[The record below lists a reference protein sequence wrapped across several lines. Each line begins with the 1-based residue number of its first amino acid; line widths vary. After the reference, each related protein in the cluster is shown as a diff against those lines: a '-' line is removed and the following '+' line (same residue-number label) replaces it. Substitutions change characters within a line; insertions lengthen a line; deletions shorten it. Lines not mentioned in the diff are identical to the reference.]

1 MVVVEELYW
10 RISHEIKDIK
20 IRARIVV
27 IFNRVGGFEE
37 LVSNVIR
44 LELGSWLVK
53 HLILLV
59 GKGDDG
65 CMPVDLRVGGKV
77 HFFIDVQIK
86 QIKVVKLVIN
96 FVSDKMDDVLPG
108 DSTN

>member
-1 MVVVEELYW
+1 
-10 RISHEIKDIK
+10 
-20 IRARIVV
+20 
-27 IFNRVGGFEE
+27 
-37 LVSNVIR
+37 
-44 LELGSWLVK
+44 
-53 HLILLV
+53 
-59 GKGDDG
+59 
-65 CMPVDLRVGGKV
+65 MPVDLRVGGKV